1 MVMSILSYIN
11 ERKNPRLCSNLISRY
26 RQNGDKIRLGF
37 DDIQIYFVK
46 STLSLVI
53 YILYASQDAITLLQF
68 WFCKDIH
75 YALKAAMTL

>member
-11 ERKNPRLCSNLISRY
+11 ERKNPPLCSNLISRY

-46 STLSLVI
+46 I
-53 YILYASQDAITLLQF
+53 YIKPGNIYTLCFTRRHHTFTILV
-68 WFCKDIH
+68 
-75 YALKAAMTL
+75 L